1 MDATQEFLTTS
12 HRMGR
17 GARARDACALLA
29 ARCVRWMLRSVARR
43 GGSAL
48 PGLVAD
54 WVSPRLLP
62 RTLAS
67 FPRGVVVVTGSS
79 GKSTTTRMLT
89 SVLREHGMTVFTN
102 PSTANMRRGIIS
114 AIVDR
119 SRLPS
124 GFSEEIAVL
133 ELDEPAAARLA
144 ADIEFRLVVVT
155 NVMSDQLDRFHA
167 PDIVA
172 GHIGTACAG
181 AAEIVANGDDGM
193 VQDALARVVGSVR
206 WFGAASTVR
215 PSTSLGFGFARDAEV
230 SSWVRNPATVV
241 VSTTGTT
248 AVLNCHGDRISIRL
262 PARGVHYAADAA
274 AALEA
279 ARALLGGGFSLT
291 AVIAAFDVMEP
302 VFGRGE
308 VVTLGGEDV
317 ELVLVQNIASFQLNI
332 DQLDSRSEQLLVAV
346 GSDVADPSWLWSVNL
361 STLPPVSVVSGS
373 RAHDVALRMAYEGI
387 DVDEV
392 DADLQRAIRGF
403 LARPR
408 PANGHK
414 TIVFTAD
421 PMRRVRRM
429 LGLAEGATR

>member
-1 MDATQEFLTTS
+1 MDAEHEPLATN
-12 HRMGR
+12 RAAR
-17 GARARDACALLA
+17 WGARTRDAAAVLA
-29 ARCVRWMLRSVARR
+29 ARCVRWMLRRLARR
-43 GGSAL
+43 GGSAI

-54 WVSPRLLP
+54 WVSPRLLQ

-89 SVLREHGMTVFTN
+89 SVLREHGSTVFTN
-102 PSTANMRRGIIS
+102 PSTANMRRGVIS

-119 SRLPS
+119 PRLAR
-124 GFSEEIAVL
+124 GAQEEIAVI

-144 ADIEFRLVVVT
+144 GEVDFRLVVVT

-167 PDIVA
+167 PDVVA
-172 GHIGTACAG
+172 EHIRIACAG
-181 AAEIVANGDDGM
+181 AAEIVANGDDGL
-193 VQDALARVVGSVR
+193 VQAALARVAGPVR
-206 WFGAASTVR
+206 WFGAVSAVR
-215 PSTSLGFGFARDAEV
+215 PATPLGFGFARDAEV
-230 SSWVRNPATVV
+230 SSWARNPATVV
-241 VSTTGTT
+241 ASTVETG
-248 AVLNCHGDRISIRL
+248 AVLNSHGERIGIRL

-279 ARALLGGGFSLT
+279 SRALLGGDFSLDT
-291 AVIAAFDVMEP
+291 AAAAFEAMQP

-308 VVTLGGEDV
+308 VVTLAGEEV

-332 DQLDSRSEQLLVAV
+332 DQLDPRAEQLLVAV

-373 RAHDVALRMAYEGI
+373 RAHDLALRMAYEGI
-387 DVDEV
+387 GVEVV
-392 DADLQRAIRGF
+392 DADLQRAVRGF
-403 LARPR
+403 LSRPR
-408 PANGHK
+408 PASGRK

-429 LGLAEGATR
+429 LGLAESATR